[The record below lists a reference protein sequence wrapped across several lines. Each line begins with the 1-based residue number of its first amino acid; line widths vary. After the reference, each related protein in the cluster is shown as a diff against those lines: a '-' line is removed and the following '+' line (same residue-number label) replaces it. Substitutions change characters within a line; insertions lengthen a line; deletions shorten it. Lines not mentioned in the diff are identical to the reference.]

1 MASSTH
7 RASSNATGGRIL
19 NGRIEAIGVFD
30 LLRVAVTQK
39 STGKLL
45 LCNEEHHVELYYEG
59 GSLVQARSDDKR
71 GMKALLLAMSMSEGE
86 FEYVSDSA
94 LLDERVDGRLHDTM
108 MLAITEHYRELV
120 SARRGDGSGSPTHRS
135 SGVHRVG
142 SQSAASEAPASV
154 PLCRGELG
162 RGTVDS
168 AGRTQSTVGAIEAV
182 DLACAAKLADLSY
195 ELASVFGFSRLA
207 RFEVRRG
214 RRGGLLCRLARDG
227 IRVARVDH
235 DPELEKIW
243 LELEP

>member
-7 RASSNATGGRIL
+7 RASSSATGGRIL

-45 LCNEEHHVELYYEG
+45 LCNEEHLVELYYES
-59 GSLVQARSDDKR
+59 GSLVQARSNDKR

-86 FEYVSDSA
+86 FEYVSDQI
-94 LLDERVDGRLHDTM
+94 LPGERIDGRLHDTM

-120 SARRGDGSGSPTHRS
+120 SARRSDSGQPPAHRG

-142 SQSAASEAPASV
+142 TQREASQEQAAAR
-154 PLCRGELG
+154 LCRGELG
-162 RGTVDS
+162 RGVVDS
-168 AGRTQSTVGAIEAV
+168 AGRTQATVGAIEDV
-182 DLACAAKLADLSY
+182 DLGCAAKLADLSY
-195 ELASVFGFSRLA
+195 ELASAFGFSRLE

-214 RRGGLLCRLARDG
+214 HRGGLLCRLARDG
-227 IRVARVDH
+227 IRVARIDH
-235 DPELEKIW
+235 DPELERIW